1 MTRALRSLRMTWAP
15 RWLVPTSGLLVLLLS
30 LPAVLPAQSADARI
44 RAQREELDRVRR
56 ERADLER
63 RMVNLQGSVHDLR
76 DEVANLEQQRAA
88 TELVIQTLDRQLAAV
103 TSDIE
108 LTSNRMAMAE
118 GDLEHRR
125 GTLSK
130 RLVDIYKRGPLYS
143 AEALLTARSFG
154 ELVARYKYLHELA
167 VHDRALV
174 RRVEAL
180 RDDIA
185 RQRGELV
192 KLRDAVEENRSDKQR
207 EEERLAILGR
217 VRSTSLQVAQ
227 RSTQQIQDRLSRIR
241 QSEARLSGVI
251 ASIEAERKR
260 TENTRPNAPRAPSAL
275 KTTDLGKLDWP
286 VDGTFLFRFGRVI
299 NPNNTTTRW
308 NGVGIAA
315 AIGTPVKS
323 VAPGTVVS
331 VGQLGTYGLTVI
343 LDHGGGY
350 FSIYA
355 SLNSVPPAIHK
366 GSAIKKGD
374 ILGTVGISDPDL
386 KPHLHFEIRT
396 PPNGNAVDPESW
408 LRGTR

>member
-1 MTRALRSLRMTWAP
+1 MLSFPAL
-15 RWLVPTSGLLVLLLS
+15 
-30 LPAVLPAQSADARI
+30 LPAQTTDARI
-44 RAQREELDRVRR
+44 RSQREELDRVRR

-63 RMVNLQGSVHDLR
+63 RMATLQGSVHDLR
-76 DEVANLEQQRAA
+76 DEVANLDRQRVA
-88 TELVIQTLDRQLAAV
+88 TELVLRTLDRQLAAITTDV
-103 TSDIE
+103 EET
-108 LTSNRMAMAE
+108 TNRMAMAE
-118 GDLEHRR
+118 GNLLYRKT
-125 GTLSK
+125 TLST

-180 RDDIA
+180 RNDIV
-185 RQRGELV
+185 RQRAELV
-192 KLRDAVEENRSDKQR
+192 KLRDAVEENRGDKQR
-207 EEERLAILGR
+207 EEERLAILTR
-217 VRSTSLQVAQ
+217 MRSTSLQQAQ
-227 RSTQQIQDRLSRIR
+227 RSTQQIQERLARIR
-241 QSEARLSGVI
+241 HSESRLSGVI
-251 ASIEAERKR
+251 ATIEAERRR
-260 TENTRPNAPRAPSAL
+260 TEGARPNAPRTPSTL
-275 KTTDLGKLDWP
+275 RTTDLGKLDWP

-315 AIGTPVKS
+315 PIGTPVKS

-355 SLNSVPPAIHK
+355 SLNSVPPAVRK
-366 GSAIKKGD
+366 GSVARKGD
-374 ILGTVGISDPDL
+374 VLGTVGISDPDL

-396 PPNGNAVDPESW
+396 PPNGSAVDPESW
-408 LRGTR
+408 LRGAR